1 MLDLIIRN
9 GRIVTAAEI
18 LPAGLEIGIKNG
30 KIAAIGI
37 ALDAGP
43 DTEIVDAEGAYITPG
58 GVDSHAHIE
67 QDNSPTGDTWETGSR
82 SAIAGGNTTVLAFAS
97 QRRDETSLLPCVER
111 YHAKATGNAYCDYGF
126 HVIMTN
132 VTEQVLEQDL
142 PLLAAAS
149 SASPHGITS
158 VKLYMTYVPLRL
170 GDGDL
175 FSIMMAAR
183 QLGVTTMVHAENHDM
198 VDQIAQRLAARGNT
212 QTHFHAVARPQ
223 IAEAEATY
231 RAISLAEVTDAP
243 ILLVHMSAP
252 VGLEHV
258 RAAQA
263 RLLPIHA
270 ETCPHYLY
278 LTSDKLHSTPSSHAH
293 SHEDDGSDDGIDG
306 AKHICAPP
314 LRHNMRDVEQLW
326 EELANGTYT
335 VVSSD
340 HAPAL
345 YDHPDGKKRG
355 LVTTTEEGRTKTKAD
370 FRIVPNG
377 LPGIETRLPLL
388 FHRTYDPEAG
398 PPSDEAAPVHIS
410 LPRFVAL
417 TSTNPA
423 QLYGLAHCK
432 GSLQPGLDADIVIW
446 YPDAPDRDFVITNA
460 ALHHRIDYTPFEGMR
475 VRNWPRYVF
484 LRGKRVWDRDN
495 GGVLG
500 APGDGQYLPRTRSRI
515 LTGQAGRTATGMHY
529 GERAVWM

>member
-18 LPAGLEIGIKNG
+18 LPAGLEIGVKNG
-30 KIAAIGI
+30 KIAVIGI
-37 ALDAGP
+37 DLDAGP
-43 DTEIVDAEGAYITPG
+43 DTEVVDAEGAYITPG

-97 QRRDETSLLPCVER
+97 QRRDETSLLTCVER

-132 VTEQVLEQDL
+132 VTEEILETDL
-142 PLLAAAS
+142 PLFSTPAY
-149 SASPHGITS
+149 GITS
-158 VKLYMTYVPLRL
+158 VKLYMTYIPLRL

-175 FSIMMAAR
+175 FSIMLAAR
-183 QLGVTTMVHAENHDM
+183 QLGVTTMVHAENHDI
-198 VDQIAQRLAARGNT
+198 VDQIAKRLAARGNT
-212 QTHFHAVARPQ
+212 RTHFHAVARPQ

-252 VGLEHV
+252 VALEHV

-278 LTSDKLHSTPSSHAH
+278 LTSDKLHSAPDHDH
-293 SHEDDGSDDGIDG
+293 DHDGIDG

-314 LRHNMRDVEQLW
+314 LRHDMKDVEQLW

-340 HAPAL
+340 HAPSL

-355 LVTTTEEGRTKTKAD
+355 LTTTAEGKTKAD
-370 FRIVPNG
+370 FRVVPNG
-377 LPGIETRLPLL
+377 VPGIETRLPLL
-388 FHRTYDPEAG
+388 FNRTYDPEVG
-398 PPSDEAAPVHIS
+398 PPSDESAPVHIS

-446 YPDAPDRDFVITNA
+446 YPDAPEKDFFITNSI
-460 ALHHRIDYTPFEGMR
+460 LHHCIDYTPFEGMR

-500 APGDGQYLPRTRSRI
+500 ARGDGQYLPRTKSRI

-529 GERAVWM
+529 GERASWM

>member
-9 GRIVTAAEI
+9 GRIVTAAEV
-18 LPAGLEIGIKNG
+18 LPAGLEIGVKNG

-37 ALDAGP
+37 DLGAGP
-43 DTEIVDAEGAYITPG
+43 ETEIVDAEGAYVTPG

-82 SAIAGGNTTVLAFAS
+82 SAIAGGNTTVIAFAS

-132 VTEQVLEQDL
+132 VTETILADEL
-142 PLLAAAS
+142 PLLAETS
-149 SASPHGITS
+149 KHGITS
-158 VKLYMTYVPLRL
+158 VKLYMTYLPLRL

-175 FSIMMAAR
+175 FSIMLAAR
-183 QLGVTTMVHAENHDM
+183 QLGVTTMVHAENHDI
-198 VDQIAQRLAARGNT
+198 VDQIMQRLAAKGNT
-212 QTHFHAVARPQ
+212 QTYFHAVARPQ

-252 VGLEHV
+252 VALQHV
-258 RAAQA
+258 REAQA

-270 ETCPHYLY
+270 EACPHYLY
-278 LTSDKLHSTPSSHAH
+278 LTSDKLRSTAD
-293 SHEDDGSDDGIDG
+293 HEHGDDGIDG

-340 HAPAL
+340 HAPSL
-345 YDHPDGKKRG
+345 FDHPNGKKRG
-355 LVTTTEEGRTKTKAD
+355 LVPVTGAESGGSNGTVVQAKTKAD
-370 FRIVPNG
+370 FRVVPNG
-377 LPGIETRLPLL
+377 VPGIETRLPLL
-388 FHRTYDPEAG
+388 FHRTYDPETGA
-398 PPSDEAAPVHIS
+398 PTDESAPVHIS

-446 YPDAPDRDFVITNA
+446 HPDTPETDFLITNA
-460 ALHHRIDYTPFEGMR
+460 SLHHRIDYTPFEGMH

-500 APGDGQYLPRTRSRI
+500 QPGNGQYLPRTKSRI
-515 LTGQAGRTATGMHY
+515 LTGQAGRTVTGMHC
-529 GERAVWM
+529 GEKTSWM

>member
-1 MLDLIIRN
+1 M
-9 GRIVTAAEI
+9 
-18 LPAGLEIGIKNG
+18 PAGLEIGVKDG
-30 KIAAIGI
+30 KIAVIGLG
-37 ALDAGP
+37 LDAGP

-97 QRRDETSLLPCVER
+97 QRRDETSLLPCVAR
-111 YHAKATGNAYCDYGF
+111 YHAKAAGQAYCDYGF
-126 HVIMTN
+126 HLILTN
-132 VTEQVLEQDL
+132 VTDAEQALAQDL
-142 PLLAAAS
+142 PLLA
-149 SASPHGITS
+149 SPAHGITS

-175 FSIMMAAR
+175 LGIMLAAR

-198 VDQIAQRLAARGNT
+198 VEAIAQRLAARGNT

-231 RAISLAEVTDAP
+231 RAISLAELSDAP

-252 VGLEHV
+252 VALQHV

-278 LTSDKLHSTPSSHAH
+278 LTSDKLRSTPAKEAETEH
-293 SHEDDGSDDGIDG
+293 SHGHDHDHDHNHNSDDGIDG

-340 HAPAL
+340 HAPSL
-345 YDHPDGKKRG
+345 FDHPDGKKRG
-355 LVTTTEEGRTKTKAD
+355 LVTTQAEGNGVSSKKAD

-377 LPGIETRLPLL
+377 VPGIETRLPLL
-388 FHRTYDPEAG
+388 FDRTYDPEVG
-398 PPSDEAAPVHIS
+398 PPTDEGAPVRIS

-446 YPDAPDRDFVITNA
+446 HPDAASDRDFLITNSS
-460 ALHHRIDYTPFEGMR
+460 LHHRIDYTPFEGMR

-484 LRGKRVWDRDN
+484 LRGKRVWDRDH

-500 APGDGQYLPRTRSRI
+500 KPGDGQYLARTRSRI
-515 LTGQAGRTATGMHY
+515 LTGQPGRTATGMNY
-529 GERAVWM
+529 GERAAWM

>member
-1 MLDLIIRN
+1 M
-9 GRIVTAAEI
+9 
-18 LPAGLEIGIKNG
+18 
-30 KIAAIGI
+30 
-37 ALDAGP
+37 
-43 DTEIVDAEGAYITPG
+43 
-58 GVDSHAHIE
+58 
-67 QDNSPTGDTWETGSR
+67 
-82 SAIAGGNTTVLAFAS
+82 LAFAS

-111 YHAKATGNAYCDYGF
+111 YHAKAGGNSYCDYGF
-126 HVIMTN
+126 HVIVTN
-132 VTEQVLEQDL
+132 ATTDVLDDDL
-142 PLLAAAS
+142 PSLATG
-149 SASPHGITS
+149 GITS
-158 VKLYMTYVPLRL
+158 VKLYMTYLPLRL

-198 VDQIAQRLAARGNT
+198 VDQIAKRLAARGHT

-223 IAEAEATY
+223 IAETEATY

-252 VGLEHV
+252 AALEHV

-278 LTSDKLHSTPSSHAH
+278 LTSEKLHSH
-293 SHEDDGSDDGIDG
+293 SHDEIDG
-306 AKHICAPP
+306 AQHICAPP
-314 LRHNMRDVEQLW
+314 LRHDRRDLEQLW
-326 EELANGTYT
+326 AELANGTYT

-340 HAPAL
+340 HAPSL
-345 YDHPDGKKRG
+345 YDHPNGKKSGITADGK
-355 LVTTTEEGRTKTKAD
+355 VD
-370 FRIVPNG
+370 FRVVPNG

-388 FHRTYDPEAG
+388 FHRTYDPEVG
-398 PPSDEAAPVHIS
+398 PPASEDAPVHIS

-423 QLYGLAHCK
+423 QLYGLGHCK

-446 YPDAPDRDFVITNA
+446 YPESTPGSEQRSTSSTDTVPTPSTETGSAELAIQTPAAAPSPFLITNSM
-460 ALHHRIDYTPFEGMR
+460 LHHCIDYTPFDGMS

-484 LRGKRVWDRDN
+484 LRGRRVWDRDN

-500 APGDGQYLPRTRSRI
+500 HQGDGQYLPRTKSRI
-515 LTGQAGRTATGMHY
+515 LTGQPGRTATGMGY
-529 GERAVWM
+529 GERKAWM